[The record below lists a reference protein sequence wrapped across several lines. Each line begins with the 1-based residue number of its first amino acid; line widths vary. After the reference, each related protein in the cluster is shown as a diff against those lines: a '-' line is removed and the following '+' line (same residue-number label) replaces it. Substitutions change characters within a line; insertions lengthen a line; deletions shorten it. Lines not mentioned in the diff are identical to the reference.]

1 MNIPEK
7 GRDAVTEVTMDLS
20 DSMRAVAEGAFP
32 KARITLDVFHM
43 MKRCID
49 GLEELRLKLKREA
62 QAETFNSKIKAFR
75 AQLRGVT
82 DIPFFMFRLCKIF
95 G

>member
-1 MNIPEK
+1 MARCTLREMK
-7 GRDAVTEVTMDLS
+7 SARDALKSREEDLLNYFTTRS
-20 DSMRAVAEGAFP
+20 SNAMAES
-32 KARITLDVFHM
+32 
-43 MKRCID
+43 
-49 GLEELRLKLKREA
+49 
-62 QAETFNSKIKAFR
+62 FNSKIKAFR